1 MNSSAQWVLFDPEKN
16 QKSEV
21 MSTEDMQFS
30 LLKLKTKHIERFLI
44 WSSHD
49 ENWRNLRVFLDS
61 DQSPFMKTFLL
72 IGQNRKKRQEES
84 DEHTVKMSEVTET
97 DKQTILSS
105 YSTVEL
111 NETHI
116 PNQSTSVGQKQF
128 DGDNMNL
135 NPEQIKIDF
144 KSLQKNEKNN
154 FKIEAL
160 LSTKK
165 GHLFKTSF
173 CNISMNQAESEK
185 LVPSEFLN
193 TEFDVLIINNFI
205 PDPQLSRVKV
215 KGTIIQSDTAQMV
228 VFGFEKAE
236 TKQTLKSL
244 LSYYL
249 KKLNDRRSEAA

>member
-44 WSSHD
+44 WTNQHD
-49 ENWRNLRVFLDS
+49 GWRNLRVFLDS

-72 IGQNRKKRQEES
+72 VGNSRKKFQEES

-97 DKQTILSS
+97 DKQSILDS

-111 NETHI
+111 GETKISNH
-116 PNQSTSVGQKQF
+116 SSVGQKQF
-128 DGDNMNL
+128 DGDTINM

-144 KSLQKNEKNN
+144 KSLQKNDRNN

-173 CNISMNQAESEK
+173 CNISLSQAESEK
-185 LVPSEFLN
+185 VIPNEFLS

-205 PDPQLSRVKV
+205 PDPQISRVKV
-215 KGTIIQSDTAQMV
+215 KGTVKQTEAAQ
-228 VFGFEKAE
+228 FIAFEFEKPE
-236 TKQTLKSL
+236 TKQNLKSL

>member
-16 QKSEV
+16 QKTEI

-30 LLKLKTKHIERFLI
+30 LLKLKTRHIERFLI

-97 DKQTILSS
+97 DKESILNS

-111 NETHI
+111 SDSKT
-116 PNQSTSVGQKQF
+116 PATSTSLGQKQF
-128 DGDNMNL
+128 DGDTINL
-135 NPEQIKIDF
+135 NVEQIKIDF

-173 CNISMNQAESEK
+173 CNISLNQAESEK

-215 KGTIIQSDTAQMV
+215 KGTITQSDATQMV
-228 VFGFEKAE
+228 VFSFEKAE

>member
-1 MNSSAQWVLFDPEKN
+1 MDSTVQWVLFDPEKN
-16 QKSEV
+16 QKSEI

-44 WSSHD
+44 WSNAD

-72 IGQNRKKRQEES
+72 IGQNRKKHQEES
-84 DEHTVKMSEVTET
+84 DEHTVKMSAVTEA
-97 DKQTILSS
+97 DKESILNS
-105 YSTVEL
+105 YSTVDL
-111 NETHI
+111 DETYV
-116 PNQSTSVGQKQF
+116 PAPTASVGQKQF
-128 DGDNMNL
+128 DGDTISL
-135 NPEQIKIDF
+135 HSEQIKIDF
-144 KSLQKNEKNN
+144 KSLQKNDKNN

-173 CNISMNQAESEK
+173 CNISLNQAESEK
-185 LVPSEFLN
+185 LVPVDFLN

-215 KGTIIQSDTAQMV
+215 KGTIKQSDAAQMV
-228 VFGFEKAE
+228 VFGFERPE